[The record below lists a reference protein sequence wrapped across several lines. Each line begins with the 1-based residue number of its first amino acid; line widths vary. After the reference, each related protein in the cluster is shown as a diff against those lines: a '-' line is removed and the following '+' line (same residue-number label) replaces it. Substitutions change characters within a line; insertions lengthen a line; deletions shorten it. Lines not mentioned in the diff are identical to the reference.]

1 MAQSLYEY
9 GQVAYTGAKEKGFYE
24 PFPEPS
30 QQLALRIMQSIALQC
45 DMLDAHRKERDIT
58 TLHTLEHPPEWKDL
72 VPDEQRAIMALLL
85 LVSEVVE
92 CSDAVLEAS
101 EEHEAE
107 ELADIFIRLVDYAAW
122 RGIDLA
128 DAVDAKMA
136 VNKTRPYKHGKK
148 F

>member
-9 GQVAYTGAKEKGFYE
+9 GQVAY
-24 PFPEPS
+24 
-30 QQLALRIMQSIALQC
+30 
-45 DMLDAHRKERDIT
+45 
-58 TLHTLEHPPEWKDL
+58 TLEHPPEWKDL

-136 VNKTRPYKHGKK
+136 VNKTRPYKHGKR